1 MTSTPAPATDP
12 PAKTAAVEPSM
23 DPAQID
29 EVAPSR
35 PSPAGV
41 ARLVPPLTTRTA
53 APHEGATPVQSV
65 SRSPM
70 ELAESMTSVARKT
83 YSAWAATASTEQL
96 NELRAGRPA
105 IPRDLDRALLVD
117 LSGVLGEFELSD
129 SMRFGV
135 RAKFWEAVNNA

>member
-1 MTSTPAPATDP
+1 M
-12 PAKTAAVEPSM
+12 
-23 DPAQID
+23 
-29 EVAPSR
+29 
-35 PSPAGV
+35 
-41 ARLVPPLTTRTA
+41 
-53 APHEGATPVQSV
+53 
-65 SRSPM
+65 
-70 ELAESMTSVARKT
+70 
-83 YSAWAATASTEQL
+83 ASTEQL